1 MTAPIE
7 LLDIR
12 LLNRESN
19 VRAFLTIR
27 IGGVTIKDCKV
38 VQQPGQRA
46 WASMP
51 DRQYLDS
58 SGSKRWTPIVELS
71 PELRSRVNAVVAE
84 HWSSNYPE
92 SGVQKTGNDLPF

>member
-1 MTAPIE
+1 MTSPIE

-12 LLNRESN
+12 LSKKEGN

-71 PELRSRVNAVVAE
+71 AELRRRVCDYVAE
-84 HWSSNYPE
+84 YWSSNYPGGADQKE
-92 SGVQKTGNDLPF
+92 S